1 MQPPLKKTT
10 LSSRGRLSEVAK
22 PLFAGRGYKAPSS
35 ADIYRLVRWVCLFL
49 LGLAGIS
56 QAQTNSSTSSTTT
69 IVAESSGSCVDVN
82 GGSSQVGLGIDQWT
96 CSGTSNQSFRFTAT
110 SGGSYTIQ
118 PQNDNLCLDAGSG
131 SVTTAVQ
138 VVQNTCSGGPT
149 QQWKVNPNSDGSFA
163 IMTTNGIGCLDVF
176 AGRKENGTIVTTF
189 ACHGSNNESF
199 RMSGFKPASS
209 TSPSTPPATP
219 PSTPP
224 SSPSGTTS
232 APPPS
237 PTPTSSGAGPKILNA
252 PSNVRAGDIIYIQGT
267 NFDPT
272 AQVWIGGTGGSSAQ
286 QLALVNRVGTEWM
299 AAQIPQTWTGAMVMW
314 VSNSSGVSNS
324 IKLNGAVPLN
334 LDALQLVPG
343 GAFKV
348 LGRNLLMPGY
358 TPSVTV
364 NGQAA
369 TINVS
374 ASNENMLDVTAPRS
388 IGPSSNAVIMVANGN
403 GTGPAELD
411 RHIAVVPGSG
421 DRFGLGIG
429 WAAGFTFSGRTITVS
444 TPCNGSQDDSGNIQN
459 SINSAANGGGVVQ
472 LPSGTCLLGN
482 SLTMKSNVVLQG
494 AGKDSTILKYQSN
507 YPIYSQGSDLVGLR
521 NFTLVNGGTAIEG
534 LIWKQN
540 TRSFFQNIKIESG
553 VSRQLYLTG
562 NQNFI
567 VTQTDFVQGGSVG
580 GQNPYLFS
588 DCSGFVFSGN
598 TSISVDGSPT
608 FESVH
613 DALIIGNH
621 FTRNAVNQYESVIIT
636 THQFV
641 MGFAYRIAIMG
652 NTFDV
657 LNGPITNVNRNDGE
671 TLLTEGGGGNRTENI
686 GMVASATADTIT
698 DPNNTINVNPFGT
711 GLPENYGVAIVSGTG
726 AGQSRDVIG
735 YSNNTIQVDHPWDVI
750 PDSTSHYATFVWGLE
765 KALIEGNTMIGNPR
779 GVWLYQAA
787 VRDVD
792 IGGNTITNGG
802 GIFIR
807 SFESQ
812 EIKQFDPIYDV
823 RVTHNRISNSDG
835 LWMSYII
842 AVFVNKDQTNFGIAD
857 LGVEIRNNSLTA
869 NTPNVTSQVEDY
881 ASLEGFM
888 SLMRSETS
896 GGSQLSSTPMLLGTI
911 FQADQCLNC
920 TTPFIRGTGDYGATF
935 VNNMPA
941 SNLPNFPSDWQTLG
955 SGIVGSV
962 ASVIH

>member
-1 MQPPLKKTT
+1 MKIFLAVVVFLVGFGVIWELK
-10 LSSRGRLSEVAK
+10 LFQQSRRNPHIFNVSS
-22 PLFAGRGYKAPSS
+22 
-35 ADIYRLVRWVCLFL
+35 
-49 LGLAGIS
+49 
-56 QAQTNSSTSSTTT
+56 
-69 IVAESSGSCVDVN
+69 DV
-82 GGSSQVGLGIDQWT
+82 
-96 CSGTSNQSFRFTAT
+96 
-110 SGGSYTIQ
+110 
-118 PQNDNLCLDAGSG
+118 
-131 SVTTAVQ
+131 
-138 VVQNTCSGGPT
+138 
-149 QQWKVNPNSDGSFA
+149 
-163 IMTTNGIGCLDVF
+163 
-176 AGRKENGTIVTTF
+176 
-189 ACHGSNNESF
+189 H
-199 RMSGFKPASS
+199 
-209 TSPSTPPATP
+209 
-219 PSTPP
+219 
-224 SSPSGTTS
+224 
-232 APPPS
+232 
-237 PTPTSSGAGPKILNA
+237 
-252 PSNVRAGDIIYIQGT
+252 AGDVISVQGT
-267 NFDPT
+267 NFDMT
-272 AQVWIGGTGGSSAQ
+272 SRVWLRPANSGSAQ
-286 QLALVNRVGTEWM
+286 QLALINRVGTEWM
-299 AAQIPQTWTGAMVMW
+299 AAQIPETWTGPMVMW

-348 LGRNLLMPGY
+348 LGRNLLMTGY

-374 ASNENMLDVTAPRS
+374 ASNENMLDVTAPGS
-388 IGPSSNAVIMVANGN
+388 IGPSLNAVIMVDNGN

-411 RHIAVVPGSG
+411 RHIAVAPGSW

-521 NFTLVNGGTAIEG
+521 NFTLVNGGTAVEG

-641 MGFAYRIAIMG
+641 MDFAYRIAIMG

-671 TLLTEGGGGNRTENI
+671 TLLTEGGGGKRTENI
-686 GMVASATADTIT
+686 GTVASATSDTIT
-698 DPNNTINVNPFGT
+698 DANNTINVNPFGT

-735 YSNNTIQVDHPWDVI
+735 YSNQTLQVDHAWDVI

-765 KALIEGNTMIGNPR
+765 KALIEGNTLMDNPR
-779 GVWLYQAA
+779 GIWLYQAA

-823 RVTHNRISNSDG
+823 HVTDNRISNSDG
-835 LWMSYII
+835 IWMSYIDVI
-842 AVFVNKDQTNFGIAD
+842 LANQDQFNFGTAAT
-857 LGVEIRNNSLTA
+857 GVEVRNNSLTA
-869 NTPNVTSQVEDY
+869 NARNVKSTTEDY
-881 ASLEGFM
+881 ADREGFAN
-888 SLMRSETS
+888 LMRSEAP
-896 GGSQLSSTPMLLGTI
+896 GGQLTNTPMLLGTI
-911 FQADQCLNC
+911 FQANQCLNC
-920 TTPFIRGTGDYGATF
+920 STAFVIGTGDYGTVL
-935 VNNMPA
+935 VNNQP
-941 SNLPNFPSDWQTLG
+941 SSSSPNFLEDWKTLG
-955 SGIVGSV
+955 SARAGSI
-962 ASVIH
+962 SSLIE